1 MVGTRDWGKGKWE
14 VAVEQGQFYKME
26 IPVDGGDGLT
36 IL

>member
-26 IPVDGGDGLT
+26 RYLWMEVMV
-36 IL
+36 